1 MRHSIVLALALAC
14 CAAGT
19 LALAQ
24 EEAASADVKAIL
36 AEANAA
42 LQAKN
47 YTKAYELA
55 SKVADANPKQA
66 GARFIAGA
74 AALNLRQVESAD
86 KYLREAYAL
95 KPDMP
100 WLSLW
105 MGQLAMLEGDGAV
118 REGKDDKALEY
129 YNEAVRYFDAESKNR
144 PGNAGPLTN
153 KAQALSKANRLPE
166 SIATYE
172 ELIKLNPA
180 SPDAYLAAA
189 EVYIQ
194 GGQTDKAI
202 ELVKRVPTTDKA
214 AAARAITRWGDA
226 LFQQGLMDV
235 VVPVME
241 YAHQLDPAYTE
252 PCGKLVAAYLQLGH
266 PPEAWERLTEFLSHN
281 PPLAEQVAAGDAALS
296 FLRRRGNPLEA
307 LPPDENAIVL
317 PWLDNLARPKVP
329 AAARQARVDAAVPV
343 LVQVGADGKIVS
355 AQVIPNSSGT
365 SNEELGLNTAALDTV
380 NRSRFKPG
388 KKSGKAEA
396 FPVGVMIE
404 FKPS

>member
-1 MRHSIVLALALAC
+1 MRLPILLSIVLL
-14 CAAGT
+14 CAAAP
-19 LALAQ
+19 LSLAQ
-24 EEAASADVKAIL
+24 DEAGSADVKEIL
-36 AEANAA
+36 GEANAA
-42 LQAKN
+42 LQAKDYN
-47 YTKAYELA
+47 KAFELA

-74 AALNLRQVESAD
+74 AALNLRQVEAAD
-86 KYLREAYAL
+86 KYLREAWAL

-100 WLSLW
+100 WLALW

-129 YNEAVRYFDAESKNR
+129 YNEAVGYFDTEAKNR

-153 KAQALSKANRLPE
+153 KAQALSKSNRLPE

-194 GGQTDKAI
+194 GGQTDRAI
-202 ELVKRVPTTDKA
+202 EMVKRVPVTDKA
-214 AAARAITRWGDA
+214 ATARAVSRWGEA
-226 LFQQGLMDV
+226 LYEQGLMDV

-241 YAHQLDPAYTE
+241 YAHQLDPAYTV
-252 PCGKLVAAYLQLGH
+252 PCGKLVGAYLQLGH
-266 PPEAWERLTEFLSHN
+266 PPEAWARLTEFLSHN
-281 PPLAEQVAAGDAALS
+281 PPAAEATAVGDAALA

-307 LPPDENAIVL
+307 QPPDENAIVL

-343 LVQVGADGKIVS
+343 LVQVGADGKI
-355 AQVIPNSSGT
+355 ANTQVIPTSSQSG
-365 SNEELGLNTAALDTV
+365 NEELGLNAAALDTV

-388 KKSGKAEA
+388 KKNGKAEA

>member
-1 MRHSIVLALALAC
+1 MRPVLLLLLAALC
-14 CAAGT
+14 CATGP

-24 EEAASADVKAIL
+24 DEAASADVKAIL
-36 AEANAA
+36 AEANSA

-47 YTKAYELA
+47 YNKALDLA

-74 AALNLRQVESAD
+74 AALNLRQVDAAD
-86 KYLREAYAL
+86 KYLREAWAL

-100 WLSLW
+100 WLALW

-129 YNEAVRYFDAESKNR
+129 YNEAVGYFDTEAKNR

-153 KAQALSKANRLPE
+153 KAQALSKANRLQE

-180 SPDAYLAAA
+180 SPDAYLSAA

-194 GGQTDKAI
+194 GGQTDKAL
-202 ELVKRVPTTDKA
+202 EMVKRVPVTDKA
-214 AAARAITRWGDA
+214 ATSRAITKWGDS

-241 YAHQLDPAYTE
+241 YAHQLDPSYST

-266 PPEAWERLTEFLSHN
+266 PPEAWERLTEFMGHN
-281 PPLAEQVAAGDAALS
+281 PPMEEQVAVGDAALS

-307 LPPDENAIVL
+307 MPPDEDGIVL

-329 AAARQARVDAAVPV
+329 AAARQARVDAAVPI
-343 LVQVGADGKIVS
+343 LVQVGADGKITNTL
-355 AQVIPNSSGT
+355 VIPTSSAAT
-365 SNEELGLNTAALDTV
+365 NEDLGLNTAALDTV
-380 NRSRFKPG
+380 TRSRFKPG
-388 KKSGKAEA
+388 KRGGKAEA
-396 FPVGVMIE
+396 FPVGVMVE

>member
-1 MRHSIVLALALAC
+1 MRNPILFTFALL
-14 CAAGT
+14 CAAAP
-19 LALAQ
+19 LATAQ
-24 EEAASADVKAIL
+24 EEAGAADVKAIL
-36 AEANAA
+36 AEANSA
-42 LQAKN
+42 LQAKDYN
-47 YTKAYELA
+47 KAFELA
-55 SKVADANPKQA
+55 SKVADENPKQA

-74 AALNLRQVESAD
+74 AALNLRQVEAAD
-86 KYLREAYAL
+86 KYLREAWTL

-100 WLSLW
+100 WLALW

-129 YNEAVRYFDAESKNR
+129 YNEAVGYFDTESRNR

-180 SPDAYLAAA
+180 SSDAYMAAA

-194 GGQTDKAI
+194 GGQTDKALEMI
-202 ELVKRVPTTDKA
+202 KRVPITDKA
-214 AAARAITRWGDA
+214 ATTRAIAKWGDA

-241 YAHQLDPAYTE
+241 YAHQLDPAYTL

-266 PPEAWERLTEFLSHN
+266 PPEAWARLTEFLSHS
-281 PPLAEQVAAGDAALS
+281 PPAEEQVAVGDAALS

-307 LPPDENAIVL
+307 LPADEDGIVL

-329 AAARQARVDAAVPV
+329 AAARQARVDAAVPL

-355 AQVIPNSSGT
+355 ATVIATSSGAG
-365 SNEELGLNTAALDTV
+365 NESMGLNAAAIDTV

-388 KKSGKAEA
+388 KKNGKAEA
-396 FPVGVMIE
+396 LPVGVMIE

>member
-1 MRHSIVLALALAC
+1 MQKPLVLALAVL
-14 CAAGT
+14 CAAAPF
-19 LALAQ
+19 ALAQ
-24 EEAASADVKAIL
+24 EEPGTADVKATL
-36 AEANAA
+36 AEANSA

-47 YTKAYELA
+47 YSKAYELA

-74 AALNLRQVESAD
+74 AALNLRQVDAAD
-86 KYLREAYAL
+86 KYLREAWAQ

-100 WLSLW
+100 WLALW

-118 REGKDDKALEY
+118 REGKDEQALKY
-129 YNEAVRYFDAESKNR
+129 YGEAVGYFDTEARNR
-144 PGNAGPLTN
+144 PGNPGPLTN

-166 SIATYE
+166 AIATYE

-180 SPDAYLAAA
+180 TPENYLAAA

-202 ELVKRVPTTDKA
+202 EMVKRVPTTDKA
-214 AAARAITRWGDA
+214 AAARSITRWGDA

-241 YAHQLDPAYTE
+241 YAHQLDPSYTL
-252 PCGKLVAAYLQLGH
+252 PCGKLVTAYLQLGH
-266 PPEAWERLTEFLSHN
+266 APEAWARLTEFLSHN
-281 PPLAEQVAAGDAALS
+281 PPADEVAAVGDATLS
-296 FLRRRGNPLEA
+296 FLRRRGNPTEA
-307 LPPDENAIVL
+307 QPADEDGIVM
-317 PWLDNLARPKVP
+317 PYLDNLARPKVP

-343 LVQVGADGKIVS
+343 LVQVGADAKIVG
-355 AQVIPNSSGT
+355 AQVIPTSS
-365 SNEELGLNTAALDTV
+365 SASDKELGLDAAALDTV
-380 NRSRFKPG
+380 NRSRFKAG
-388 KKSGKAEA
+388 KKDGKPAA
-396 FPVGVMIE
+396 FPIGVMIE

>member
-1 MRHSIVLALALAC
+1 MRNPILFTIALI
-14 CAAGT
+14 CAAAP
-19 LALAQ
+19 LATAQ
-24 EEAASADVKAIL
+24 EEAGAADVKAIL
-36 AEANAA
+36 AEANSA

-47 YTKAYELA
+47 YNKAYELA

-74 AALNLRQVESAD
+74 AALNLRQVEAAD
-86 KYLREAYAL
+86 RYLREAWEL

-100 WLSLW
+100 WLALW

-118 REGKDDKALEY
+118 REGKDDKALQY
-129 YNEAVRYFDAESKNR
+129 YNEAVGYFDTEAKNR
-144 PGNAGPLTN
+144 PGNPGPLAN

-172 ELIKLNPA
+172 ELIKLNPDV
-180 SPDAYLAAA
+180 PDNYLSAA

-194 GGQTDKAI
+194 GGQTEKAI
-202 ELVKRVPTTDKA
+202 EMVKRVPTTDKA
-214 AAARAITRWGDA
+214 AAARAITKWGDS

-241 YAHQLDPAYTE
+241 YAHQLDPVYTL

-266 PPEAWERLTEFLSHN
+266 PPEAWARLTEFLSHN
-281 PPLAEQVAAGDAALS
+281 PPAEEQVAVGDAALS

-307 LPPDENAIVL
+307 LPADEDGIVL

-329 AAARQARVDAAVPV
+329 AAARQARVDAAVPL
-343 LVQVGADGKIVS
+343 LVQVGADGKIVN
-355 AQVIPNSSGT
+355 ATVIPTSSSA
-365 SNEELGLNTAALDTV
+365 SNESLGLDAAAIDTV

-388 KKSGKAEA
+388 KKNGKAEA
-396 FPVGVMIE
+396 LPVGVMIE

>member
-1 MRHSIVLALALAC
+1 MRNPILF
-14 CAAGT
+14 T
-19 LALAQ
+19 LALLCAAAPLATAQ
-24 EEAASADVKAIL
+24 EEAGTADVKAIL
-36 AEANAA
+36 AEANSA

-47 YTKAYELA
+47 YNKAYELA

-74 AALNLRQVESAD
+74 AALNLRQVEAAD
-86 KYLREAYAL
+86 RYLREAWTM

-100 WLSLW
+100 WLALW

-118 REGKDDKALEY
+118 REGKDDKALQY
-129 YNEAVRYFDAESKNR
+129 YNEAVGYFDTEAKNR
-144 PGNAGPLTN
+144 PGNPGPLTN

-172 ELIKLNPA
+172 ELIKLNPGV
-180 SPDAYLAAA
+180 PDNYLSAA

-194 GGQTDKAI
+194 GGQTEKAI
-202 ELVKRVPTTDKA
+202 EMVKRVPTTDKA
-214 AAARAITRWGDA
+214 AAARAITKWGDS

-241 YAHQLDPAYTE
+241 YAHQLDPAYTL

-281 PPLAEQVAAGDAALS
+281 PPAEEQVAVGDAALS

-307 LPPDENAIVL
+307 VPADEDGIVL

-343 LVQVGADGKIVS
+343 LVQVGADGKIVN
-355 AQVIPNSSGT
+355 ATVIPTSSGAG
-365 SNEELGLNTAALDTV
+365 NESLGLNAAAIETV
-380 NRSRFKPG
+380 SRSRFKPG
-388 KKSGKAEA
+388 KKNGKAEA
-396 FPVGVMIE
+396 FPIGVMIE